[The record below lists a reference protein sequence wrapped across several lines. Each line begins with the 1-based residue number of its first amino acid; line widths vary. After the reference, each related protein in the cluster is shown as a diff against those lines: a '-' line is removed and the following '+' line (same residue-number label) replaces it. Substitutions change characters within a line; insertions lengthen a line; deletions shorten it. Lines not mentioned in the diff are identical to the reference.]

1 MKGIIIV
8 FIIISFITPSFG
20 MNTIYKTNEL
30 NENRHFLLKINDFK
44 IGYIFLSPHKIAP
57 FYKSVCILPFNA
69 TINNITILEHG
80 KNRFSVDGMVTIF
93 IKNKIMR
100 INCKIR
106 ERWSYR
112 IEKGIYDGKHVTIVV
127 MDVFPELK
135 NGYAYLPEKI
145 DARIYY
151 TLSSNKFNDTYDLL
165 IIAPDSW
172 LNALQPLVNEKE
184 QHGIKTILMS
194 IEDILSQYNGRD
206 NAEKVKYCIKDATEQ
221 YGIKYVL
228 LVGDVNKIPVRYSN
242 LNMSGEPFISD
253 LYYADIYDANG
264 SFSSW
269 DSNSNG
275 IYGEGT
281 DSKIIDSVDLY
292 PDVYVGRLACRNVME
307 VKTMVNKI
315 VEYENASKPK
325 PWFKNLVLVGGDTHP
340 WWKDLM
346 FHVIGS
352 RISFEGE
359 QTCDRIANY
368 MDGFNPIKL
377 YAKNFNNKLTDENI
391 IKKIDDGAGFVVFS
405 GHGLPGSWATHP
417 PWRIYKWVPEQGFTM
432 DDIKKLNKGD
442 EAIYV
447 FDACLCGKIDEEC
460 IAWDI
465 VKEAGIASMA
475 LTTFGVLIPGSQ
487 CDESMNGYMTTHIFK
502 NYDNATYLGEMFY
515 DAIIDYLNN
524 IPYMLGSIPINYFV
538 AEEWI
543 LLADP
548 SLMIKCLS

>member
-1 MKGIIIV
+1 
-8 FIIISFITPSFG
+8 
-20 MNTIYKTNEL
+20 
-30 NENRHFLLKINDFK
+30 
-44 IGYIFLSPHKIAP
+44 
-57 FYKSVCILPFNA
+57 
-69 TINNITILEHG
+69 
-80 KNRFSVDGMVTIF
+80 
-93 IKNKIMR
+93 
-100 INCKIR
+100 
-106 ERWSYR
+106 
-112 IEKGIYDGKHVTIVV
+112 
-127 MDVFPELK
+127 
-135 NGYAYLPEKI
+135 
-145 DARIYY
+145 
-151 TLSSNKFNDTYDLL
+151 
-165 IIAPDSW
+165 

-184 QHGIKTILMS
+184 QHGIKTILMTV
-194 IEDILSQYNGRD
+194 EDIYSSYNGRD
-206 NAEKVKYCIKDATEQ
+206 NAEKVKYCIKDAIEQ
-221 YGIKYVL
+221 WGIKYVM
-228 LVGDVNKIPVRYSN
+228 LVGGRHGGILNEKWWVPVRYSHLDDN
-242 LNMSGEPFISD
+242 SKWEASYLSD
-253 LYYADIYDANG
+253 LYFADIYKYENG
-264 SFSSW
+264 NIVFDDW
-269 DSNSNG
+269 DSNGNG
-275 IYGEGT
+275 KFAEWSFHGKDIL
-281 DSKIIDSVDLY
+281 DLY